1 MRVLVLHLLGFA
13 GKLPDGILSLLADT
27 RIAKV
32 GAGIVGDARRL
43 VRDFGCIVRG
53 LYDLGSMDSGKKA
66 VSLEDMVRAHCPS
79 ELHITKAAAI
89 GEKGVR
95 TSNWEAWPLSAQQL
109 DYSARDAALSVL
121 AFVHR
126 FSMAGDNSLSDA
138 AREALVDLKHAE
150 VEESADVPMPS
161 ADVLPTVPEATAK
174 QEPEP
179 KAKAKA
185 KAKAKGK
192 AKSKAGGKEAASAI
206 APGPEKE
213 ADEAKTSTLATEAT
227 PSPKK
232 RKSDAEMKT
241 GKKTK
246 GETKQDEGDDEG
258 AEEGKEGDA
267 KKQKRVLTDEQ
278 KAHFFQCMRN
288 KAISPPN
295 IGVKEHPKGKKD
307 ALSKV
312 VVIVSGILDS
322 FERKDFEQYVMDH
335 GGKVSKGV
343 TGKVTHLVND
353 HGEAGPSK
361 QAKCKEFGIPMV
373 SEDVILKMVADS
385 LSA

>member
-1 MRVLVLHLLGFA
+1 M
-13 GKLPDGILSLLADT
+13 
-27 RIAKV
+27 
-32 GAGIVGDARRL
+32 
-43 VRDFGCIVRG
+43 
-53 LYDLGSMDSGKKA
+53 
-66 VSLEDMVRAHCPS
+66 
-79 ELHITKAAAI
+79 HITKAAAI

-126 FSMAGDNSLSDA
+126 FSMAGDNSLSNT

-161 ADVLPTVPEATAK
+161 ADALPAVPEAKAK
-174 QEPEP
+174 PEPEP

-213 ADEAKTSTLATEAT
+213 AVEAKTSKSGAANCDADERKKAPDTLATEAT

-232 RKSDAEMKT
+232 RKADAEMKT

-246 GETKQDEGDDEG
+246 GDTKQDEGDDEA

-373 SEDVILKMVADS
+373 SEDVILKMVTDS